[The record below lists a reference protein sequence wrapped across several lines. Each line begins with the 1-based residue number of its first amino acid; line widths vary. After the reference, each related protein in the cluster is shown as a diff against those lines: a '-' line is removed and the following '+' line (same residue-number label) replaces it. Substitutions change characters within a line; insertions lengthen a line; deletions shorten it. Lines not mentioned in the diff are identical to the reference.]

1 MLRNRQFYSSKNA
14 YLCWIIITILLSAC
28 SINRYGDGYTIPEQK
43 KVPTTIKF
51 NEIPLDYVF
60 YYPDTLQTNVYF
72 TVDPGF
78 LLFSKDPLT
87 NDELSAKATI
97 TCSFYESPS
106 KRDAIEKQS
115 KTLESFTRELIHDS
129 LLLPHGNKDIYY
141 ELTIT
146 DLNNQTSDTKTGWL
160 KKQTE
165 PTTNQFLFYS
175 DNTEYPLNRDKM
187 HEFVRYVR
195 SDYYKNE
202 PLQVS
207 LYRSVQ
213 QPAPP
218 PFSTRL
224 SADFS
229 VPDTTFE
236 LSKTGVLR
244 KLNIKNS
251 SLIVVGPKQTNTPK
265 TGICQAYLHASNIQ
279 ELIPTMLYISTRDE
293 FQQLQD
299 TTQMRIEF
307 EHFWLARAQKDQKIA
322 QKLIARYFGRV
333 NYANEHFSSF
343 KPGWQTDRGIIYIVF
358 GAPDIIDI
366 QENTLIWKYGNQDD
380 NNGLMFK
387 FYKEPIFFLDNNYT
401 LERTPYFKPYW
412 YQAVENWRAGNV
424 GR

>member
-1 MLRNRQFYSSKNA
+1 MLRKTHFYTRKNPA
-14 YLCWIIITILLSAC
+14 LCWIIISILLSAC
-28 SINRYGDGYTIPEQK
+28 SVNRYGDGYTIPEQK

-51 NEIPLDYVF
+51 NEIPLEYVF

-115 KTLESFTRELIHDS
+115 KTLESFTREAIHDS
-129 LLLPHGNKDIYY
+129 LLLPHGNKDVFY

-146 DLNNQTSDTKTGWL
+146 DLNNQTTDTRTGWL
-160 KKQTE
+160 KKQSE
-165 PTTNQFLFYS
+165 PATNQFLFYS
-175 DNTEYPLNRDKM
+175 DNTEYPLDRNKM

-195 SDYYKNE
+195 SDYYKNNS
-202 PLQVS
+202 LQVA
-207 LYRSVQ
+207 LYSSVQ

-236 LSKTGVLR
+236 LSKTGIFR
-244 KLNIKNS
+244 KLTIKNS
-251 SLIVVGPKQTNTPK
+251 SLIVVGPKQINTPK
-265 TGICQAYLHASNIQ
+265 TGICQAYLHANNIQ

-299 TTQMRIEF
+299 TAQIRIEF
-307 EHFWLARAQKDQKIA
+307 EHFWLARAQKDQKVA

-333 NYANEHFSSF
+333 SYANQHFSSF

-358 GAPDIIDI
+358 GAPDFVDI
-366 QENTLIWKYGNQDD
+366 QENTVVWKYGNQDD

-387 FYKEPIFFLDNNYT
+387 FYKEPIFFLENNYT

-412 YQAVENWRAGNV
+412 YQAVENWRAGNI